1 MNFTKDRKIHDESNV
16 WSTAHRQKKIYGYDV
31 HAGFEGNHRSVGYGK
46 QCLLVW
52 SYVEERGWSHPKKI
66 IRF

>member
-1 MNFTKDRKIHDESNV
+1 MLMLGLNET
-16 WSTAHRQKKIYGYDV
+16 
-31 HAGFEGNHRSVGYGK
+31 RSVGYGK

-52 SYVEERGWSHPKKI
+52 SYVEERGWSYLEKD